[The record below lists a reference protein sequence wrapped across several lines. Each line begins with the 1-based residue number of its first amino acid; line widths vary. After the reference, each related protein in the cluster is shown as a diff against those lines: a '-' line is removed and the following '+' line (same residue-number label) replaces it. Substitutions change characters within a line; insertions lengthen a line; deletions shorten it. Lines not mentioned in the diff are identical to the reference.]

1 MTNSRRDFLK
11 TGALAFGGTLLLS
24 GLGCTAVPGGKATGT
39 TLVTALQLYS
49 VRDDMRRDPL
59 GTLTKLA
66 EMGYTHV
73 EHANYVNQ
81 KFYGWTAAEFKK
93 VLDDLGMKM
102 PSGHTVLGG
111 NHWST
116 DAQDFTDD
124 WKKLVEDAAYMGQEY
139 VVSPWLDGS
148 LRGTYDDL
156 VGFME
161 IFNKCGELCKQYGM
175 RFGYHNH
182 DFEFSEKLNGQTLWD
197 IMMNNTDADKV
208 VMQLDTGNMYVAG
221 ALAKDLLEKYPGR
234 YDNIHIKDMVRT
246 QDGQSY
252 ESTIVG
258 AGLLPMKEIA
268 DLARDSGTKLF
279 VIEQEAYQGKNPMEC
294 MEQNFA
300 NMKAWGYL

>member
-1 MTNSRRDFLK
+1 MRTSRRDFLK
-11 TGALAFGGTLLLS
+11 TSTLAIGGATLIPGLACSTGTKRA
-24 GLGCTAVPGGKATGT
+24 AVPDV
-39 TLVTALQLYS
+39 VTAIQLYS
-49 VRDDMRRDPL
+49 VRDDMQADPL
-59 GTLTKLA
+59 GSLTKLA
-66 EMGYTHV
+66 KMGYKYV

-81 KFYGWTAAEFKK
+81 RFYGWTPGEFKK

-102 PSGHTVLGG
+102 PSGHTVLGSQ
-111 NHWST
+111 HW
-116 DAQDFTDD
+116 DENLNDFTDD
-124 WKKLVEDAAYMGQEY
+124 WKKLVDDAAYMGQEY

-148 LRGTYDDL
+148 LRQTYEDL
-156 VGFME
+156 VRFMG
-161 IFNKCGELCKQYGM
+161 IFNKCGELCKTRGM

-197 IMMNNTDADKV
+197 IMMVNTDADKV

-246 QDGQSY
+246 ADGQGY

-258 AGLLPMKEIA
+258 SGLLPMREIA

-279 VIEQEAYQGKNPMEC
+279 VIEQEAYQGKTPMEC
-294 MEQNFA
+294 MEANFKV
-300 NMKAWGYL
+300 MKEWGYL